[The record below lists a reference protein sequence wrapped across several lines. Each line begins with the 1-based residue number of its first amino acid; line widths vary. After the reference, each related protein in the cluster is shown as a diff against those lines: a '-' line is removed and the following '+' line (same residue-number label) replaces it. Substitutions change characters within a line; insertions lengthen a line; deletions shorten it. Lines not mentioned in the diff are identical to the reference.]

1 MHRLS
6 YYIRSL
12 PDWWSCLHDADVQT
26 RWRHLALSEDY
37 LPEVETRVGDDV
49 VDLRMAPPLTEYQIQ
64 WMLEELHYY
73 AQRRDSNG
81 CQVSLSA
88 I

>member
-12 PDWWSCLHDADVQT
+12 PDWWSSLHNADVQT
-26 RWRHLALSEDY
+26 RWRELALSEDY
-37 LPEVETRVGDDV
+37 LLEGEAHVGDDV
-49 VDLRMAPPLTEYQIQ
+49 VDLRTAPPLTEYQIQ
-64 WMLEELHYY
+64 WVLEELHYY
-73 AQRRDSNG
+73 AQRRDSTG
-81 CQVSLSA
+81 CQVSLST